1 MIPPGESYGEKFIAI
16 TTDPTFEHASPE
28 ERINRIFGMRCPH
41 DQRLLSQ
48 FCEKDVSLK
57 KVTRTGPNSTS
68 IVFTF
73 KVSRFYCNVSGNLHG
88 GAQATIYD
96 MLTGMAIQGIGRRD
110 FWLNGGVSRSL
121 SVTYLRPAP
130 EGTELE
136 CDVELMHAGKS
147 LALMRGVMRRAD
159 DGKLISTC
167 EHDKAAVQAKPG
179 WDVPVKEAKL

>member
-1 MIPPGESYGEKFIAI
+1 MIPAGESYSEKFVAV
-16 TTDPTFEHASPE
+16 TTHPSFEKATPE
-28 ERINRIFGMRCPH
+28 ERINAIFAIRCPH
-41 DQRLLSQ
+41 DPRFLSQ
-48 FCEKDVSLK
+48 FCENVKLK
-57 KVTRTGPNSTS
+57 QVTRTGPNSSS

-73 KVSRFYCNVSGNLHG
+73 KVDRFYCNVSGNLHG
-88 GAQATIYD
+88 GAQATMYD
-96 MLTGMAIQGIGRRD
+96 MLTGMSIQGIGRRD

-130 EGTELE
+130 EGVELE

-167 EHDKAAVQAKPG
+167 EHDKAAVKAKPG
-179 WDVPVKEAKL
+179 WDVPTKESKL